1 MSAFK
6 YQNILL
12 TGAAGALGEQLRETL
27 SKSCNILTV
36 SDRVSL
42 NKKFENEKVVQADLS
57 LVEEIINLTKNIDC
71 VVHMGRKSIEGS

>member
-27 SKSCNILTV
+27 LKLCETLTV
-36 SDRVSL
+36 SDRTV
-42 NKKFENEKVVQADLS
+42 
-57 LVEEIINLTKNIDC
+57 
-71 VVHMGRKSIEGS
+71 

>member
-27 SKSCNILTV
+27 STSCETRTV
-36 SDRVSL
+36 SDRSSL
-42 NKKFENEKVVQADLS
+42 NKKFEKENIVQADLS
-57 LVEEIINLTKNIDC
+57 
-71 VVHMGRKSIEGS
+71 